1 MLLLVGLGNPG
12 QDYAR
17 HRHNI
22 GFMALD
28 RIAEDWGFSSW
39 RRRFQG
45 DVAEGKIDGHKILLL
60 KPLTFMNESG
70 RSVGD
75 AARFF
80 KLGPD
85 DVVVLY
91 DEIDLAPGKVRC
103 KQGGGHSGHNGIRSL
118 HAHLGP
124 DYRRVRIG
132 VGHPGDKDRV
142 IGHVLSS
149 FSGADKTWLEPLLNA
164 ISDAAPLLA
173 EHRDEKFQSQ
183 VAHLMQPAKPT
194 KKAVPGGRANEDD
207 NGN

>member
-12 QDYAR
+12 QDYVR

-22 GFMALD
+22 GFMAAD
-28 RIAEDWGFSSW
+28 RIAEDWGFSPW

-45 DVAEGKIDGHKILLL
+45 DVAEGKLDGHKVLLL

-70 RSVGD
+70 RSVGE
-75 AARFF
+75 AVRFF
-80 KLGPD
+80 KLAPD

-103 KQGGGHSGHNGIRSL
+103 KRGGGHSGHNGIRSL

-149 FSGADKTWLEPLLNA
+149 FSGADKTWLEPLLDA
-164 ISDAAPLLA
+164 ISDAAPFLA

-194 KKAVPGGRANEDD
+194 KKAAPGGRANEDD